1 MLTVTLAGLRLRWR
15 RLLLSAVAVGL
26 GVAFTAATLI
36 YTATV
41 NAAYYAQY
49 AAEAKNVDA
58 AVLPGSGPTVPL
70 SDLAAVR
77 AVPGAAAVEG
87 RLQGPLT
94 LIGAGGRTDAATA
107 IDRPADPR
115 FRFYTVVAGG
125 GSVLLDEDT
134 AVLDHVRPGTAIT
147 VADQDGRTRRLV
159 VTGIAGLGASGRVLG
174 GAVMILPA
182 PLVRSL
188 TGAGGYQRIDVAA
201 APGVSQ
207 AALAA
212 ALAGRRLPGTTTE
225 TGARL
230 AGVLAE
236 QNAGGEGLLSIGL
249 RIFAAVSLIVAA
261 LVIYNSFRILLAQR
275 LRETALLRCVGATR
289 RQLLADIL
297 AESAGMGLAA
307 GAAGIAAAT
316 ALVAAVN
323 GGAVS
328 LTGGTVAVSLLI
340 AVLVT
345 SAAALFP
352 AVAASRT
359 APVAALQVPPE
370 GGGRGRAVRIAAAA
384 LLAGLGLALTAAGMP
399 RGEAGLVMIAAGGT
413 IVFLG
418 FLVIGPLVAGPI
430 TSALGW
436 LPSRVLGIRMRLAV
450 TGARRNPGRT
460 AVTAAALTIGI
471 GLMTLFSVVLST
483 ATQLADSE
491 TNSHFPADY
500 LLTAQGSETGS
511 GIPPAVLAAL
521 RSSPLIA
528 QTAAARQR
536 TAAVNGV
543 DAQVMAVQPSADG
556 SLFLPDVTSGSLT
569 EVAAG
574 TGEIALN
581 GAEARRLGVAVG
593 GRVTITGRSFLVAA
607 IFSDGVLDEDAL
619 ISWPDFTR
627 AFGSTQADAEAGAEA
642 DAEAADVLVKARTG
656 VPATA
661 SAGAV
666 DTAIAADPAIEVTSE
681 ASLRAHMLSSVHKLT
696 DLLDGLLATSIVI
709 ALTGMANTLS
719 LSVLERTRE
728 SALLRALGLT
738 RGQLRQMI
746 SLEAVLLGVMGALVG
761 VAFGLGFGWATGRA
775 FLRTHDVAVSFP
787 FLQIAGYVVLAG
799 LAALLASLIP
809 ARRAARRSVIEGLA
823 PE

>member
-15 RLLLSAVAVGL
+15 RLLLSALAVTL

-41 NAAYYAQY
+41 SAAYDSQY
-49 AAEAKNVDA
+49 AAEARNVDA

-77 AVPGAAAVEG
+77 AVPGVAAADG
-87 RLQGPLT
+87 RLQAPVT

-125 GSVLLDEDT
+125 GSALLDEDT
-134 AVLDHVRPGTAIT
+134 AALDHVRPGTAVT
-147 VADQDGRTRRLV
+147 VMEHDGRARRLV
-159 VTGIAGLGASGRVLG
+159 ITGIADLGASGRVLG
-174 GAVMILPA
+174 GAVLILPA
-182 PLVRSL
+182 ALVRSL
-188 TGAGGYQRIDVAA
+188 TGAVGYQRIDVAA
-201 APGVSQ
+201 VPGVSQ

-212 ALAGRRLPGTTTE
+212 ALSGRRLPGTTTE
-225 TGARL
+225 TGAQL

-236 QNAGGEGLLSIGL
+236 ENAGGEGLLSIGL

-289 RQLLADIL
+289 RQLLAGIL
-297 AESAGMGLAA
+297 AESATMGLAA
-307 GAAGIAAAT
+307 GAVGIGAAT

-323 GGAVS
+323 SGTVT

-345 SAAALFP
+345 SAAALLP
-352 AVAASRT
+352 AVAASKT
-359 APVAALQVPPE
+359 APMAMLQAPVE
-370 GGGRGRAVRIAAAA
+370 GRGKGRAPRIAASA
-384 LLAGLGLALTAAGMP
+384 LLAGLGLALTILGMP

-436 LPSRVLGIRMRLAV
+436 LPSRVFGIRMRLAV
-450 TGARRNPGRT
+450 TGARRNPART
-460 AVTAAALTIGI
+460 AITAAALTIGI

-483 ATQLADSE
+483 ATQLANSE
-491 TNSHFPADY
+491 TNSRFPADY
-500 LLTAQGSETGS
+500 LLTAPSS
-511 GIPPAVLAAL
+511 AMPPGVLAAL
-521 RSSPLIA
+521 QASPLIA
-528 QTAAARQR
+528 QAAAARQR
-536 TAAVNGV
+536 ATAIDKTG
-543 DAQVMAVQPSADG
+543 AQVMAVQPSAYG
-556 SLFLPDVTSGSLT
+556 SLFMPDVTSGSVT

-574 TGEIALN
+574 TGEIALAL
-581 GAEARRLGVAVG
+581 AEARHLGVTVG
-593 GRVTITGRSFLVAA
+593 GRVTVAGRSFRVAA
-607 IFSDGVLDEDAL
+607 IFSDGVLSEDAL

-627 AFGSTQADAEAGAEA
+627 AFGSAG
-642 DAEAADVLVKARTG
+642 AADVLVKARAG
-656 VPATA
+656 VSATA
-661 SAGAV
+661 SAAV
-666 DTAIAADPAIEVTSE
+666 VDAAIARDPAIEVTSE

-728 SALLRALGLT
+728 SAVLRALGLT

-746 SLEAVLLGVMGALVG
+746 SLEAVLLGVMGAVIG
-761 VAFGLGFGWATGRA
+761 VAFGIGFGWATGRA
-775 FLRTHDVAVSFP
+775 FLRTQDVAVSFP
-787 FLQIAGYVVLAG
+787 FLQIAGYVLLAG

-809 ARRAARRSVIEGLA
+809 ARRAASLPVVEGLA
-823 PE
+823 LE

>member
-15 RLLLSAVAVGL
+15 RLLLSALAVSL

-41 NAAYYAQY
+41 NAAYDSQY
-49 AAEAKNVDA
+49 AAEANNVDA
-58 AVLPGSGPTVPL
+58 AVLPDSGPTVPL
-70 SDLAAVR
+70 TDLAAVR

-87 RLQGPLT
+87 RLQAPVT

-134 AVLDHVRPGTAIT
+134 AALDQARPGTAVT
-147 VADQDGRTRRLV
+147 VVGHDGRARRLV
-159 VTGIAGLGASGRVLG
+159 ITGIADMGASGRVLG
-174 GAVMILPA
+174 GAVLILPA
-182 PLVRSL
+182 ALVRSL
-188 TGAGGYQRIDVAA
+188 TGADGYQRIDVAA

-207 AALAA
+207 AALDA

-230 AGVLAE
+230 AGALAE
-236 QNAGGEGLLSIGL
+236 ENAGGEGLLSIGL
-249 RIFAAVSLIVAA
+249 GIFAAVSLIVAA

-289 RQLLADIL
+289 RQLLAGIL
-297 AESAGMGLAA
+297 AESATMGLAA
-307 GAAGIAAAT
+307 GVAGIGAAT

-323 GGAVS
+323 SGSVS
-328 LTGGTVAVSLLI
+328 LTAGPVAVSLLI

-345 SAAALFP
+345 SAAALLP
-352 AVAASRT
+352 AAAASKT
-359 APVAALQVPPE
+359 APMAMLQAPRE
-370 GGGRGRAVRIAAAA
+370 GSGKGRALRIAASAV
-384 LLAGLGLALTAAGMP
+384 LAGLGLALTVTGMP

-430 TSALGW
+430 ASALGW
-436 LPSRVLGIRMRLAV
+436 LPSRLFGIRMRLAV
-450 TGARRNPGRT
+450 TGARRNPART
-460 AVTAAALTIGI
+460 AITAAALTIGI

-491 TNSHFPADY
+491 TNSRFPADY
-500 LLTAQGSETGS
+500 LLTAPSP
-511 GIPPAVLAAL
+511 GIPPGVLTAL
-521 RSSPLIA
+521 RASPLIA
-528 QTAAARQR
+528 QAAAARRR
-536 TAAVNGV
+536 TTAIDHA
-543 DAQVMAVQPSADG
+543 DAQVMAVQPSAYG
-556 SLFLPDVTSGSLT
+556 SLFIPDVTAGSLT
-569 EVAAG
+569 EVASG
-574 TGEIALN
+574 SGEIALA
-581 GAEARRLGVAVG
+581 GTEARHLGVTVG
-593 GRVTITGRSFLVAA
+593 GRVTIAGRSFLVAA
-607 IFSDGVLDEDAL
+607 IFSDGVLNEDAL

-627 AFGSTQADAEAGAEA
+627 AFGSVGSPAGAA
-642 DAEAADVLVKARTG
+642 GAVGDGDVLVKARTG
-656 VPATA
+656 VSATA
-661 SAGAV
+661 SAAVV
-666 DTAIAADPAIEVTSE
+666 DTAIAHDPAIEVTSE

-709 ALTGMANTLS
+709 ALTGMANTLA

-746 SLEAVLLGVMGALVG
+746 SMEAVLMGVMGAVIG
-761 VAFGLGFGWATGRA
+761 VAFGIGFGWATGRA
-775 FLRTHDVAVSFP
+775 FLRTQDAAVSFP

-799 LAALLASLIP
+799 LAALLASVIP
-809 ARRAARRSVIEGLA
+809 ARRAASRSVIEGLA
-823 PE
+823 LE

>member
-15 RLLLSAVAVGL
+15 RLLLSALAVGL

-41 NAAYYAQY
+41 SAAYYSQY

-58 AVLPGSGPTVPL
+58 AVLPAAGPTVPL
-70 SDLAAVR
+70 PDLAAAS
-77 AVPGAAAVEG
+77 AVHGVAAVEG
-87 RLQGPLT
+87 RLQGPVT

-115 FRFYTVVAGG
+115 FRYYTVVAGG
-125 GSVLLDEDT
+125 GGVLLDEDT
-134 AVLDHVRPGTAIT
+134 AALDHVRPGTAVT
-147 VADQDGRTRRLV
+147 VVDQDGRTRRLV
-159 VTGIAGLGASGRVLG
+159 ITGIADLGASGRVLG
-174 GAVMILPA
+174 GAVLILPA
-182 PLVRSL
+182 SLVRSL
-188 TGAGGYQRIDVAA
+188 TGAAGYQRIDVAA
-201 APGVSQ
+201 VPGVSQ

-212 ALAGRRLPGTTTE
+212 ALAGRRLPGTTTQ
-225 TGARL
+225 TGAQL
-230 AGVLAE
+230 AAALAE
-236 QNAGGEGLLSIGL
+236 ENAGGEGLLSIGL

-289 RQLLADIL
+289 RQLLAGIL
-297 AESAGMGLAA
+297 AESAAMGLAA
-307 GAAGIAAAT
+307 GVAGIGAAT

-323 GGAVS
+323 SGTVS

-345 SAAALFP
+345 SAAALLP
-352 AVAASRT
+352 AVAAART
-359 APVAALQVPPE
+359 APVAVLQASPD
-370 GGGRGRAVRIAAAA
+370 GSGSGSGRGARLRIAVAA
-384 LLAGLGLALTAAGMP
+384 LLAVLGLALTRAGMP

-413 IVFLG
+413 IAFLG

-430 TSALGW
+430 VSALGW
-436 LPSRVLGIRMRLAV
+436 LPSRIFGIRMRLAV

-483 ATQLADSE
+483 ATALANSE
-491 TNSHFPADY
+491 TNSRFPADY
-500 LLTAQGSETGS
+500 LLTAPSP
-511 GIPPAVLAAL
+511 GIPPGVLTAL
-521 RSSPLIA
+521 RASPVIA
-528 QTAAARQR
+528 QAAAARHR
-536 TAAVNGV
+536 TTVIGKT

-556 SLFLPDVTSGSLT
+556 SLFTPDVTTGSLT
-569 EVAAG
+569 GIADG
-574 TGEIALN
+574 SGDIALG
-581 GAEARRLGVAVG
+581 GAEARQLGVTVG
-593 GRVTITGRSFLVAA
+593 GRVAVAGRSYRVAA
-607 IFSDGVLDEDAL
+607 IFTDGVLSEDAL

-627 AFGSTQADAEAGAEA
+627 AFAPGAAGDAT
-642 DAEAADVLVKARTG
+642 DVLVKARTG
-656 VPATA
+656 VSSAA
-661 SAGAV
+661 SATVV
-666 DTAIAADPAIEVTSE
+666 DTAIARDPAIEVTSE

-738 RGQLRQMI
+738 SGQLRTVI
-746 SLEAVLLGVMGALVG
+746 SLEAVLLGVMGAVVG
-761 VAFGLGFGWATGRA
+761 VAFGVGFGWATGRT
-775 FLRTHDVAVSFP
+775 FLRTQDVAVSFP
-787 FLQIAGYVVLAG
+787 WLQIAGYVVLAG
-799 LAALLASLIP
+799 LAALLASVIP
-809 ARRAARRSVIEGLA
+809 ARRAASRSVIEGLA
-823 PE
+823 LE

>member
-15 RLLLSAVAVGL
+15 RLLLSALAVSL

-41 NAAYYAQY
+41 SAAYDSQY

-77 AVPGAAAVEG
+77 AAPGVAAVEG

-94 LIGAGGRTDAATA
+94 LIGPGGRTDAATA

-134 AVLDHVRPGTAIT
+134 AALNHVRPGTAVT
-147 VADQDGRTRRLV
+147 VLDHDGRTRRLV
-159 VTGIAGLGASGRVLG
+159 ITGIADLGASGRVLG
-174 GAVMILPA
+174 GAVLILPA
-182 PLVRSL
+182 ALVRSL
-188 TGAGGYQRIDVAA
+188 TAAAGYQRIDVAA
-201 APGVSQ
+201 VPGMSQ
-207 AALAA
+207 AAVAA

-236 QNAGGEGLLSIGL
+236 ENAGGEGLLSIGL

-289 RQLLADIL
+289 RQLLAGIL
-297 AESAGMGLAA
+297 AESATMGLAA
-307 GAAGIAAAT
+307 GAAGIGAAT

-323 GGAVS
+323 SGTVS
-328 LTGGTVAVSLLI
+328 LTGAAVAASLLI

-345 SAAALFP
+345 SAAALLP
-352 AVAASRT
+352 AVAASKT
-359 APVAALQVPPE
+359 APMAMLQAPVE
-370 GGGRGRAVRIAAAA
+370 GRGSGRPLRIAASA
-384 LLAGLGLALTAAGMP
+384 LLAGLGLALTILGMP

-418 FLVIGPLVAGPI
+418 FLVIGPIVAGPI

-436 LPSRVLGIRMRLAV
+436 LPSRLFGIRMRLAV
-450 TGARRNPGRT
+450 TGARRNPSRT
-460 AVTAAALTIGI
+460 AITAAALTIGI

-483 ATQLADSE
+483 ATQLANSE
-491 TNSHFPADY
+491 TNSRFPADY
-500 LLTAQGSETGS
+500 LLTAPSSEM
-511 GIPPAVLAAL
+511 PPGVLAAL
-521 RSSPLIA
+521 QASPLIA
-528 QTAAARQR
+528 EAAATRQR
-536 TAAVNGV
+536 TTAIDKA
-543 DAQVMAVQPSADG
+543 DAQVMAVQPSAYG
-556 SLFLPDVTSGSLT
+556 SLFMPDVTTGSVT
-569 EVAAG
+569 EVGAG
-574 TGEIALN
+574 TGEIALA
-581 GAEARRLGVAVG
+581 GAEARDLGVTVG
-593 GRVTITGRSFLVAA
+593 GRVTVAGRSFRVAA
-607 IFSDGVLDEDAL
+607 IFSDGVLSEDAL

-627 AFGSTQADAEAGAEA
+627 SFGPAG
-642 DAEAADVLVKARTG
+642 AADVLVKARTG
-656 VPATA
+656 VSATA
-661 SAGAV
+661 SAAV
-666 DTAIAADPAIEVTSE
+666 VDAAIARDPAIEVTSE
-681 ASLRAHMLSSVHKLT
+681 ATLRAHMLSSVHKLT

-746 SLEAVLLGVMGALVG
+746 SMEAVLLGVMGAVIG
-761 VAFGLGFGWATGRA
+761 VAFGIGFGWATGRA
-775 FLRTHDVAVSFP
+775 FLRTQDVAVSFP
-787 FLQIAGYVVLAG
+787 LVQIAGYVVLAG

-809 ARRAARRSVIEGLA
+809 ARRAASLPVVEGLA
-823 PE
+823 LE

>member
-15 RLLLSAVAVGL
+15 RLLLSALAVTL

-41 NAAYYAQY
+41 SAAYDSQY
-49 AAEAKNVDA
+49 AAEARNVDA

-77 AVPGAAAVEG
+77 AVPGVAAADG
-87 RLQGPLT
+87 RLQAPVT

-125 GSVLLDEDT
+125 GSALLDEDT
-134 AVLDHVRPGTAIT
+134 AALDHVRPGTAVT
-147 VADQDGRTRRLV
+147 VMEHDGRARRLV
-159 VTGIAGLGASGRVLG
+159 ITGIADLGASGRVLG
-174 GAVMILPA
+174 GAVLILPA
-182 PLVRSL
+182 ALVRSL
-188 TGAGGYQRIDVAA
+188 TGAVGYQRIDVAA
-201 APGVSQ
+201 VPGVSQ

-212 ALAGRRLPGTTTE
+212 ALSGRRLPGTTTE
-225 TGARL
+225 TGAQL

-236 QNAGGEGLLSIGL
+236 ENAGGEGLLSIGL

-289 RQLLADIL
+289 RQLLAGIL
-297 AESAGMGLAA
+297 AESATMGLAA
-307 GAAGIAAAT
+307 GAVGIGAAT

-323 GGAVS
+323 SGTVT

-345 SAAALFP
+345 SAAALLP
-352 AVAASRT
+352 AVAASKT
-359 APVAALQVPPE
+359 APMAMLQAPVE
-370 GGGRGRAVRIAAAA
+370 GRGKGRALRIAASA
-384 LLAGLGLALTAAGMP
+384 LLAGLGLALTILGMP

-436 LPSRVLGIRMRLAV
+436 LPSRVFGIRMRLAV
-450 TGARRNPGRT
+450 TGARRNPART
-460 AVTAAALTIGI
+460 AITAAALTIGI

-483 ATQLADSE
+483 ATQLANSE
-491 TNSHFPADY
+491 TNSRFPADY
-500 LLTAQGSETGS
+500 LLTAPSS
-511 GIPPAVLAAL
+511 AMPPGVLAAL
-521 RSSPLIA
+521 QASPLIA
-528 QTAAARQR
+528 QAAAARQR
-536 TAAVNGV
+536 ATAIDTIG
-543 DAQVMAVQPSADG
+543 AQVMAVQPSAYG
-556 SLFLPDVTSGSLT
+556 SLFMPDVTSGSVT

-574 TGEIALN
+574 TGEIALAL
-581 GAEARRLGVAVG
+581 AEARHLGVTVG
-593 GRVTITGRSFLVAA
+593 GRVTVAGRSFRVAA
-607 IFSDGVLDEDAL
+607 IFSDGVLSEDAL

-627 AFGSTQADAEAGAEA
+627 AFGSAG
-642 DAEAADVLVKARTG
+642 AADVLVKARAG
-656 VPATA
+656 VSATA
-661 SAGAV
+661 SAAV
-666 DTAIAADPAIEVTSE
+666 VDAAIARDPAIEVTSE

-728 SALLRALGLT
+728 SAVLRALGLT

-746 SLEAVLLGVMGALVG
+746 SLEAVLLGVMGAVIG
-761 VAFGLGFGWATGRA
+761 VAFGIGFGWATGRA
-775 FLRTHDVAVSFP
+775 FLRTQDVAVSFP
-787 FLQIAGYVVLAG
+787 FLQIAAYVLLAG

-809 ARRAARRSVIEGLA
+809 ARRAASLPVVEGLA
-823 PE
+823 LE

>member
-15 RLLLSAVAVGL
+15 RLLLSALAVSL

-41 NAAYYAQY
+41 SAAYDSQY

-77 AVPGAAAVEG
+77 AAPGVAAVEG

-94 LIGAGGRTDAATA
+94 LIGPGGRTDAATA

-134 AVLDHVRPGTAIT
+134 AALNHVRPGTAVT
-147 VADQDGRTRRLV
+147 VLDHDGRTRRLV
-159 VTGIAGLGASGRVLG
+159 ITGIADLGASGRVLG
-174 GAVMILPA
+174 GAVLILPA
-182 PLVRSL
+182 ALVRSL
-188 TGAGGYQRIDVAA
+188 TAAAGYQRIDVAA
-201 APGVSQ
+201 VPGMSQ
-207 AALAA
+207 AAVAA

-236 QNAGGEGLLSIGL
+236 ENAGGEGLLSIGL

-289 RQLLADIL
+289 RQLLAGIL
-297 AESAGMGLAA
+297 AESATMGLAA
-307 GAAGIAAAT
+307 GAAGIGAAT

-323 GGAVS
+323 SGTVS
-328 LTGGTVAVSLLI
+328 LTGAAVAASLLI

-345 SAAALFP
+345 SAAALLP
-352 AVAASRT
+352 AVAASKT
-359 APVAALQVPPE
+359 APMAMLQAPVE
-370 GGGRGRAVRIAAAA
+370 GRGSGRPLRIAASA
-384 LLAGLGLALTAAGMP
+384 LLAGLGLALTILGMP

-418 FLVIGPLVAGPI
+418 FLVIGPIVAGPI

-436 LPSRVLGIRMRLAV
+436 LPSRLFGIRMRLAV
-450 TGARRNPGRT
+450 TGARRNPART
-460 AVTAAALTIGI
+460 AITAAALTIGI

-483 ATQLADSE
+483 ATQLANSE
-491 TNSHFPADY
+491 TNSRFPADY
-500 LLTAQGSETGS
+500 LLTAPSSEM
-511 GIPPAVLAAL
+511 PPGVLAAL
-521 RSSPLIA
+521 QASPLIA
-528 QTAAARQR
+528 EAAATRQR
-536 TAAVNGV
+536 TTAIDKA
-543 DAQVMAVQPSADG
+543 DAQVMAVQPSAYG
-556 SLFLPDVTSGSLT
+556 SLFMPDVTTGSVT
-569 EVAAG
+569 EVGAG
-574 TGEIALN
+574 TGEIALA
-581 GAEARRLGVAVG
+581 GAEARDLGVTVG
-593 GRVTITGRSFLVAA
+593 GRVTVAGRSFRVAA
-607 IFSDGVLDEDAL
+607 IFSDGVLSEDAL

-627 AFGSTQADAEAGAEA
+627 SFGPAG
-642 DAEAADVLVKARTG
+642 AADVLVKARTG
-656 VPATA
+656 VSATA
-661 SAGAV
+661 SAAV
-666 DTAIAADPAIEVTSE
+666 VDAAIARDPAIEVTSE
-681 ASLRAHMLSSVHKLT
+681 ATLRAHMLSSVHKLT

-746 SLEAVLLGVMGALVG
+746 SMEAVLLGVMGAVIG
-761 VAFGLGFGWATGRA
+761 VAFGIGFGWATGRA
-775 FLRTHDVAVSFP
+775 FLRTQDVAVSFP
-787 FLQIAGYVVLAG
+787 LVQIAGYVVLAG

-809 ARRAARRSVIEGLA
+809 ARRAASLPVVEGLA
-823 PE
+823 LE

>member
-15 RLLLSAVAVGL
+15 RLLLSALAVNL

-41 NAAYYAQY
+41 SAAYDSQY

-77 AVPGAAAVEG
+77 AAPGVAAVEG

-94 LIGAGGRTDAATA
+94 LIGPGGRTDAATA

-134 AVLDHVRPGTAIT
+134 AALNHVRPGTAVT
-147 VADQDGRTRRLV
+147 VLDHDGRTRRLV
-159 VTGIAGLGASGRVLG
+159 ITGIADLGASGRVLG
-174 GAVMILPA
+174 GAVLILPA
-182 PLVRSL
+182 ALVRSL
-188 TGAGGYQRIDVAA
+188 TAAAGYQRIDVAA
-201 APGVSQ
+201 VPGMSQ
-207 AALAA
+207 AAVAA

-236 QNAGGEGLLSIGL
+236 ENAGGEGLLSIGL

-289 RQLLADIL
+289 RQLLAGIL
-297 AESAGMGLAA
+297 AESATMGLAA
-307 GAAGIAAAT
+307 GAAGIGAAT

-323 GGAVS
+323 SGTVS
-328 LTGGTVAVSLLI
+328 LTGAAVAASLLI

-345 SAAALFP
+345 SAAALLP
-352 AVAASRT
+352 AVAASKT
-359 APVAALQVPPE
+359 APMAMLQAPVE
-370 GGGRGRAVRIAAAA
+370 GRGSGRPLRIAASA
-384 LLAGLGLALTAAGMP
+384 LLAGLGLALTILGMP

-418 FLVIGPLVAGPI
+418 FLVIGPIVAGPI

-436 LPSRVLGIRMRLAV
+436 LPSRLFGIRMRLAV
-450 TGARRNPGRT
+450 TGARRNPART
-460 AVTAAALTIGI
+460 AITAAALTIGI

-483 ATQLADSE
+483 ATQLANSE
-491 TNSHFPADY
+491 TNSRFPADY
-500 LLTAQGSETGS
+500 LLTAPSSEM
-511 GIPPAVLAAL
+511 PPGVLAAL
-521 RSSPLIA
+521 QASPLIA
-528 QTAAARQR
+528 EAAATRQR
-536 TAAVNGV
+536 TTAIDKA
-543 DAQVMAVQPSADG
+543 DAQVMAVQPSAYG
-556 SLFLPDVTSGSLT
+556 SLFMPDVTTGSVT
-569 EVAAG
+569 EVGAG
-574 TGEIALN
+574 TGEIALA
-581 GAEARRLGVAVG
+581 GAEARDLGVTVG
-593 GRVTITGRSFLVAA
+593 GRVTVAGRSFRVAA
-607 IFSDGVLDEDAL
+607 IFSDGVLSEDAL

-627 AFGSTQADAEAGAEA
+627 SFGPAG
-642 DAEAADVLVKARTG
+642 AADVLVKARTG
-656 VPATA
+656 VSATA
-661 SAGAV
+661 SAAV
-666 DTAIAADPAIEVTSE
+666 VDAAIARDPAIEVTSE
-681 ASLRAHMLSSVHKLT
+681 ATLRAHMLSSVHKLT

-746 SLEAVLLGVMGALVG
+746 SMEAVLLGVMGAVIG
-761 VAFGLGFGWATGRA
+761 VAFGIGFGWATGRA
-775 FLRTHDVAVSFP
+775 FLRTQDVAVSFP
-787 FLQIAGYVVLAG
+787 LVQIAGYVVLAG

-809 ARRAARRSVIEGLA
+809 ARRAASLPVVEGLA
-823 PE
+823 LE

>member
-58 AVLPGSGPTVPL
+58 AVLPASGPTVPL

-134 AVLDHVRPGTAIT
+134 AALDHVRPGTAVT

-159 VTGIAGLGASGRVLG
+159 VTGIADLGASGRVLG
-174 GAVMILPA
+174 GAVLILPA
-182 PLVRSL
+182 SLVRSL

-201 APGVSQ
+201 APGVGQ

-225 TGARL
+225 TGAQL
-230 AGVLAE
+230 AGLLAE
-236 QNAGGEGLLSIGL
+236 ENAGGEGLLSIGL

-289 RQLLADIL
+289 RQLLAGIL
-297 AESAGMGLAA
+297 AESAVMGLAA

-323 GGAVS
+323 AGAVS

-370 GGGRGRAVRIAAAA
+370 GGRRGRTVRIAASA

-500 LLTAQGSETGS
+500 LLTAQGPETGS

-536 TAAVNGV
+536 TAAVNGI
-543 DAQVMAVQPSADG
+543 DAQVTAVQPSAYG
-556 SLFLPDVTSGSLT
+556 SLFIPDVTSGSLT

-574 TGEIALN
+574 TGDIALN

-607 IFSDGVLDEDAL
+607 IFSDGVLNEDAL

-627 AFGSTQADAEAGAEA
+627 AFGSAQAGAEA
-642 DAEAADVLVKARTG
+642 SAEAADVLVKARTG

-666 DTAIAADPAIEVTSE
+666 DTAIAADPDIEVTSE

-746 SLEAVLLGVMGALVG
+746 SLEAVLLGVMGALIG
-761 VAFGLGFGWATGRA
+761 VAFGLGFGWATGRT

-799 LAALLASLIP
+799 LAALLASVIP

>member
-15 RLLLSAVAVGL
+15 RLLLSALAVSL

-41 NAAYYAQY
+41 SAAYDSQY

-77 AVPGAAAVEG
+77 AAPGVAAVEG

-94 LIGAGGRTDAATA
+94 LIGPGGRTDAATA

-134 AVLDHVRPGTAIT
+134 AALNHVRPGTA
-147 VADQDGRTRRLV
+147 VAVLDHDGRTRRLV
-159 VTGIAGLGASGRVLG
+159 ITGIADLGASGRVLG
-174 GAVMILPA
+174 GAVLILPA
-182 PLVRSL
+182 ALVRSL
-188 TGAGGYQRIDVAA
+188 TAAAGYQRIDVAA
-201 APGVSQ
+201 VPGMSQ
-207 AALAA
+207 AAVAA

-236 QNAGGEGLLSIGL
+236 ENAGGEGLLSIGL

-289 RQLLADIL
+289 RQLLAGIL
-297 AESAGMGLAA
+297 AESATMGLAA
-307 GAAGIAAAT
+307 GAAGIGAAT

-323 GGAVS
+323 SGTVS
-328 LTGGTVAVSLLI
+328 LTGAAVAASLLI

-345 SAAALFP
+345 SAAALLP
-352 AVAASRT
+352 AVAASKT
-359 APVAALQVPPE
+359 APMAMLRAPVE
-370 GGGRGRAVRIAAAA
+370 GRGSGRPLRIAASA
-384 LLAGLGLALTAAGMP
+384 LLAGLGLALTILGMP

-418 FLVIGPLVAGPI
+418 FLVIGPIVAGPI

-436 LPSRVLGIRMRLAV
+436 LPSRLFGIRMRLAV
-450 TGARRNPGRT
+450 TGARRNPART
-460 AVTAAALTIGI
+460 AITAAALTIGI

-483 ATQLADSE
+483 ATQLANSE
-491 TNSHFPADY
+491 TNSRFPADY
-500 LLTAQGSETGS
+500 LLTAPSSEM
-511 GIPPAVLAAL
+511 PPGVLAAL
-521 RSSPLIA
+521 QASPLIA
-528 QTAAARQR
+528 EAAATRQR
-536 TAAVNGV
+536 TTAIDKA
-543 DAQVMAVQPSADG
+543 DAQVMAVQPSAYG
-556 SLFLPDVTSGSLT
+556 SLFMPDVTTGSVT
-569 EVAAG
+569 EVGAG
-574 TGEIALN
+574 TGEIALA
-581 GAEARRLGVAVG
+581 GAEARDLGVTVG
-593 GRVTITGRSFLVAA
+593 GRVTVAGRSFRVAA
-607 IFSDGVLDEDAL
+607 IFSDGVLSEDAL

-627 AFGSTQADAEAGAEA
+627 SFGPAG
-642 DAEAADVLVKARTG
+642 AADVLVKARTG
-656 VPATA
+656 VSATA
-661 SAGAV
+661 SAAV
-666 DTAIAADPAIEVTSE
+666 VDAAIARDPAIEVTSE
-681 ASLRAHMLSSVHKLT
+681 ATLRAHMLSSVHKLT

-746 SLEAVLLGVMGALVG
+746 SMEAVLLGVMGAVIG
-761 VAFGLGFGWATGRA
+761 VAFGIGFGWATGRA
-775 FLRTHDVAVSFP
+775 FLRTQDVAVSFP
-787 FLQIAGYVVLAG
+787 LAQIAGYVVLAG

-809 ARRAARRSVIEGLA
+809 ARRAASLPVVEGLA
-823 PE
+823 LE

>member
-15 RLLLSAVAVGL
+15 RLLLSALAVSL

-41 NAAYYAQY
+41 SAAYDSQY

-77 AVPGAAAVEG
+77 AAPGVAAVEG

-94 LIGAGGRTDAATA
+94 LIGPGGRTDAATA

-134 AVLDHVRPGTAIT
+134 AALNHVRPGTA
-147 VADQDGRTRRLV
+147 VAVLDHDGRTRRLV
-159 VTGIAGLGASGRVLG
+159 ITGIADLGASGRVLG
-174 GAVMILPA
+174 GAVLILPA
-182 PLVRSL
+182 ALVRSL
-188 TGAGGYQRIDVAA
+188 TAAAGYQRIDVAA
-201 APGVSQ
+201 VPGMSQ
-207 AALAA
+207 AAVAA

-236 QNAGGEGLLSIGL
+236 ENAGGEGLLSIGL

-289 RQLLADIL
+289 RQLLAGIL
-297 AESAGMGLAA
+297 AESATMGLAA
-307 GAAGIAAAT
+307 GAAGIGAAT

-323 GGAVS
+323 SGTVS
-328 LTGGTVAVSLLI
+328 LTGAAVAASLLI

-345 SAAALFP
+345 SAAALLP
-352 AVAASRT
+352 AVAASKT
-359 APVAALQVPPE
+359 APMAMLRAPVE
-370 GGGRGRAVRIAAAA
+370 GRGSGRPLRIAASA
-384 LLAGLGLALTAAGMP
+384 LLAGLGLALTILGMP

-418 FLVIGPLVAGPI
+418 FLVIGPIVAGPI

-436 LPSRVLGIRMRLAV
+436 LPSRLFGIRMRLAV
-450 TGARRNPGRT
+450 TGARRNPART
-460 AVTAAALTIGI
+460 AITAAALTIGI

-483 ATQLADSE
+483 ATQLANSE
-491 TNSHFPADY
+491 TNSRFPADY
-500 LLTAQGSETGS
+500 LLTAPSSEM
-511 GIPPAVLAAL
+511 PPGVLAAL
-521 RSSPLIA
+521 QASPLIA
-528 QTAAARQR
+528 EAAATRQR
-536 TAAVNGV
+536 TTAIDKA
-543 DAQVMAVQPSADG
+543 DAQVMAVQPSAYG
-556 SLFLPDVTSGSLT
+556 SLFMPDVTTGSVT
-569 EVAAG
+569 EVGAG
-574 TGEIALN
+574 TGEIALA
-581 GAEARRLGVAVG
+581 GAEARDLGVTVG
-593 GRVTITGRSFLVAA
+593 GRVTVAGRSFRVAA
-607 IFSDGVLDEDAL
+607 IFSDGVLSEDAL

-627 AFGSTQADAEAGAEA
+627 SFGPAG
-642 DAEAADVLVKARTG
+642 AADVLVKARTG
-656 VPATA
+656 VSATA
-661 SAGAV
+661 SAAV
-666 DTAIAADPAIEVTSE
+666 VDAAIARDPAIEVTSE
-681 ASLRAHMLSSVHKLT
+681 ATLRAHMLSSVHKLT

-746 SLEAVLLGVMGALVG
+746 SMEAVLLGVMGAVIG
-761 VAFGLGFGWATGRA
+761 VAFGIGFGWATGRA
-775 FLRTHDVAVSFP
+775 FLRTQDVAVSFP
-787 FLQIAGYVVLAG
+787 LVQIAGYVVLAG

-809 ARRAARRSVIEGLA
+809 ARRAASLPVVEGLA
-823 PE
+823 LE

>member
-15 RLLLSAVAVGL
+15 RLLLSALAVSL

-41 NAAYYAQY
+41 SAAYDSQY

-77 AVPGAAAVEG
+77 AAPGVAAVEG

-94 LIGAGGRTDAATA
+94 LIGPGGRTDAATA

-134 AVLDHVRPGTAIT
+134 AALNHVRPGTAVT
-147 VADQDGRTRRLV
+147 VLDHDGRTRRLV
-159 VTGIAGLGASGRVLG
+159 ITGIADLGASGRVLG
-174 GAVMILPA
+174 GAVLILPA
-182 PLVRSL
+182 ALVRSL
-188 TGAGGYQRIDVAA
+188 TAAAGYQRIDVAA
-201 APGVSQ
+201 VPGMSQ
-207 AALAA
+207 AAVAA

-236 QNAGGEGLLSIGL
+236 ENAGGEGLLSIGL

-289 RQLLADIL
+289 RQLLAGIL
-297 AESAGMGLAA
+297 AESATMGLAA
-307 GAAGIAAAT
+307 GAAGIGAAT

-323 GGAVS
+323 SGTVS
-328 LTGGTVAVSLLI
+328 LTGAAVAASLLI

-345 SAAALFP
+345 SAAALLP
-352 AVAASRT
+352 AVAASKT
-359 APVAALQVPPE
+359 APMAMLRAPVE
-370 GGGRGRAVRIAAAA
+370 GRGNGRPLRIAASA
-384 LLAGLGLALTAAGMP
+384 LLAGLGLALTILGMP

-418 FLVIGPLVAGPI
+418 FLVIGPIVAGPI

-436 LPSRVLGIRMRLAV
+436 LPSRLFGIRMRLAV
-450 TGARRNPGRT
+450 TGARRNPART
-460 AVTAAALTIGI
+460 AITAAALTIGI

-483 ATQLADSE
+483 ATQLANSE
-491 TNSHFPADY
+491 TNSRFPADY
-500 LLTAQGSETGS
+500 LLTAPSSEM
-511 GIPPAVLAAL
+511 PPGVLAAL
-521 RSSPLIA
+521 QASPLIA
-528 QTAAARQR
+528 EAAATRQR
-536 TAAVNGV
+536 TTAIDKA
-543 DAQVMAVQPSADG
+543 DAQVMAVQPSAYG
-556 SLFLPDVTSGSLT
+556 SLFMPDVTTGSVT
-569 EVAAG
+569 EVGAG
-574 TGEIALN
+574 TGEIALA
-581 GAEARRLGVAVG
+581 GAEARDLGVTVG
-593 GRVTITGRSFLVAA
+593 GRVTVAGRSFRVAA
-607 IFSDGVLDEDAL
+607 IFSDGVLSEDAL

-627 AFGSTQADAEAGAEA
+627 SFGPAG
-642 DAEAADVLVKARTG
+642 AADVLVKARTG
-656 VPATA
+656 VSATA
-661 SAGAV
+661 SAAV
-666 DTAIAADPAIEVTSE
+666 VDAAIARDPAIEVTSE
-681 ASLRAHMLSSVHKLT
+681 ATLRAHMLSSVHKLT

-746 SLEAVLLGVMGALVG
+746 SMEAVLLGVMGAVIG
-761 VAFGLGFGWATGRA
+761 VAFGIGFGWATGRA
-775 FLRTHDVAVSFP
+775 FLRTQDVAVSFP
-787 FLQIAGYVVLAG
+787 LVQIAGYVVLAG

-809 ARRAARRSVIEGLA
+809 ARRAASLPVVEGLA
-823 PE
+823 LE

>member
-15 RLLLSAVAVGL
+15 RLLLSALAVSL
-26 GVAFTAATLI
+26 AVAFTAATLI

-41 NAAYYAQY
+41 NAAYDSQY
-49 AAEAKNVDA
+49 AAEANNVDA
-58 AVLPGSGPTVPL
+58 AVLPGAGPAVPL
-70 SDLAAVR
+70 TDLAAVR

-87 RLQGPLT
+87 RLQAPVT

-134 AVLDHVRPGTAIT
+134 AALDQARPGTAVT
-147 VADQDGRTRRLV
+147 VVGHDGRARRLV
-159 VTGIAGLGASGRVLG
+159 ITGIADMGASGRVLG
-174 GAVMILPA
+174 GAVLILPA
-182 PLVRSL
+182 ALVRSL
-188 TGAGGYQRIDVAA
+188 TGADGYQRIDVAA

-230 AGVLAE
+230 AGALAE
-236 QNAGGEGLLSIGL
+236 ENAGGEGLLSVGL
-249 RIFAAVSLIVAA
+249 SIFAAVSLIVAA

-289 RQLLADIL
+289 RQLLAGIL
-297 AESAGMGLAA
+297 VESATTGLAA
-307 GAAGIAAAT
+307 GVAGIGAAT

-323 GGAVS
+323 AGSVS
-328 LTGGTVAVSLLI
+328 LTGAAVAVSLLI

-345 SAAALFP
+345 SAAALLP
-352 AVAASRT
+352 AAAASKT
-359 APVAALQVPPE
+359 APMAMLQAPRE
-370 GGGRGRAVRIAAAA
+370 GSGKGRAPRIAAAA
-384 LLAGLGLALTAAGMP
+384 VLAGLGLALTVMGMP
-399 RGEAGLVMIAAGGT
+399 RGEPGLVMIAAGGT
-413 IVFLG
+413 VVFVG

-430 TSALGW
+430 ASALGW
-436 LPSRVLGIRMRLAV
+436 LPSRLFGVRMRLAV

-460 AVTAAALTIGI
+460 AITAAALTIGI

-483 ATQLADSE
+483 ATELADSE
-491 TNSHFPADY
+491 TNSRFPADY
-500 LLTAQGSETGS
+500 LLTAQGP
-511 GIPPAVLAAL
+511 GIPPGVLSAL
-521 RSSPLIA
+521 QASPLIA
-528 QTAAARQR
+528 EAAATRQR
-536 TAAVNGV
+536 TTAIDHA
-543 DAQVMAVQPSADG
+543 DAQVMAVQPSAYG
-556 SLFLPDVTSGSLT
+556 SLFMPDVTAGSLT
-569 EVAAG
+569 EVASG
-574 TGEIALN
+574 SGEIALD
-581 GAEARRLGVAVG
+581 GTEARHLGVTVG
-593 GRVTITGRSFLVAA
+593 GRVTIAGRSFGVAA
-607 IFSDGVLDEDAL
+607 IFSDGVLSEDAL

-627 AFGSTQADAEAGAEA
+627 AFGAVGGSGAGAA
-642 DAEAADVLVKARTG
+642 GAAGGGDVLVKARTG
-656 VPATA
+656 VSATA
-661 SAGAV
+661 SAAV
-666 DTAIAADPAIEVTSE
+666 VDAAIARDPAIEVTSE

-746 SLEAVLLGVMGALVG
+746 GMEAVLLGVMGAVTG
-761 VAFGLGFGWATGRA
+761 VAFGIGFGWAVGRT
-775 FLRTHDVAVSFP
+775 FLRTQDVAVSFP
-787 FLQIAGYVVLAG
+787 FLQIAGYVGLAG

-809 ARRAARRSVIEGLA
+809 ARRAASLPVVEGLA